1 MKPPLYKAGLT
12 VCFLVLLVGMIVQTL
27 GGSAFLTTKSHNDWG
42 NDDAYISYRYAEN
55 LARGQVLVFNRG
67 ERVEGYSNF
76 LYVLGMAPAFWLTSR
91 DGVYFFSVLLNLIFA
106 VGALWLFTDYLRQ
119 KLGERSAVAGALL
132 LALCLP
138 LWVAVASGL
147 ETCLVL
153 LITLAIWVGTERVAA
168 DPAPRHLA
176 TLCGLIVL
184 SLLARVDGFLVPGI
198 VVLYLLLKRRVRPAM
213 ACALT
218 ILVAQGLYELWRLA
232 YYGAWL
238 PTTYYVKVAGPLA
251 VRLSYAWGQF
261 SKINFFGGLLPY
273 TLIFIFAVI
282 AAVGS
287 ATRSWRE
294 FADRLRFEILL
305 APLWLAYWFYV
316 GGDHFWDRFLIVL
329 FPLGI
334 FAVLASWGEIAPP
347 RMAVFGIVLLAALQ
361 AGPPWFIDPRF
372 DYMFNKYDCWVG
384 LGKFLG
390 DNYQGRTLAVE
401 PLGKIPFFSDLYTMD
416 MLGLADPVIAHMP
429 VATGHYEPGHIKF
442 NPDYTLSRRPDLI
455 VLEIFTNRDL
465 GLGMTRAKY
474 EGAGYHL
481 EYLVDTRR
489 PPRPQRLLAVRGLS
503 ETAVAGLIADGYD
516 YAVAARNDLPAPAAG
531 DLR

>member
-1 MKPPLYKAGLT
+1 MTL
-12 VCFLVLLVGMIVQTL
+12 CFLVLLVGSILQTL
-27 GGSAFLTTKSHNDWG
+27 AGSAYLTTKSHNDWG

-55 LARGQVLVFNRG
+55 LARGQGLVFNRG

-76 LYVLGMAPAFWLTSR
+76 LYVLMMAPAFWLTSR
-91 DGVYFFSVLLNLIFA
+91 DGVYFFSVLLNLICA
-106 VGALWLFTDYLRQ
+106 VGALWVFTDYLGR
-119 KLGERSAVAGALL
+119 KLGERSALAGALL

-138 LWVAVASGL
+138 LWVAVASGM

-153 LITLAIWVGTERVAA
+153 LLTLAMWVSTERVAA

-176 TLCGLIVL
+176 ALCGLIVL

-198 VVLYLLLKRRVRPAM
+198 VVLYLLLKRRVRSALV
-213 ACALT
+213 CGLT
-218 ILVAQGLYELWRLA
+218 ILVTQGLYELWRRA

-251 VRLSYAWGQF
+251 LRLSHAWGQF
-261 SKINFFGGLLPY
+261 STINFFEGLLPY
-273 TLIFIFAVI
+273 TLIFIFAIV
-282 AAVGS
+282 AAVAS
-287 ATRSWRE
+287 AVRSRSI
-294 FADRLRFEILL
+294 FADGLRFEILF

-334 FAVLASWGEIAPP
+334 FAVLAPWGEIVTS
-347 RMAVFGIVLLAALQ
+347 RMAVYGIVLLAALQ
-361 AGPPWFIDPRF
+361 TGPPWFVDVRF
-372 DYMFNKYDCWVG
+372 KYMFNKYDCWVG

-429 VATGHYEPGHIKF
+429 VATGSFFEPGHIKF
-442 NPDYTLSRRPDLI
+442 NADYTLSRRPDLM
-455 VLEIFTNRDL
+455 VVEIFPNRDM

-481 EYLVDTRR
+481 EYLADTRR
-489 PPRPQRLLAVRGLS
+489 PPGPQRLVAVRGLS
-503 ETAVAGLIADGYD
+503 DAVVTRLIADGYD
-516 YAVAARNDLPAPAAG
+516 YAVAARNDLPALNE
-531 DLR
+531 LR

>member
-1 MKPPLYKAGLT
+1 MKPSHYQAGLT
-12 VCFLVLLVGMIVQTL
+12 VCTLILLVGAILQTL
-27 GGSAFLTTKSHNDWG
+27 GGSAFLTVKSHNDWG

-55 LARGQVLVFNRG
+55 LARGQGLVFNRG

-76 LYVLGMAPAFWLTSR
+76 LYVLVMTPAFWLTSR
-91 DGVYFFSVLLNLIFA
+91 DGVYFFSVLLNVILA
-106 VGALWLFTDYLRQ
+106 VGALWVFTDYVRR
-119 KLGERSAVAGALL
+119 KLGEPSALAGALL

-138 LWVAVASGL
+138 LWVAVASGM

-153 LITLAIWVGTERVAA
+153 LITLAIWVTAERVAV
-168 DPAPRHLA
+168 DSVPRHVA
-176 TLCGLIVL
+176 MLCGLIVL

-198 VVLYLLLKRRVRPAM
+198 VVLYLLLKRQVRPAM

-218 ILVAQGLYELWRLA
+218 MLGAQGIYELWRRV

-238 PTTYYVKVAGPLA
+238 PTTYYVKVAGPMA
-251 VRLSYAWGQF
+251 ARLSHAWGQF

-273 TLIFIFAVI
+273 TLIFIFATVATVHSI
-282 AAVGS
+282 AKG
-287 ATRSWRE
+287 WRQ
-294 FADRLRFEILL
+294 FSDRLRFEILF
-305 APLWLAYWFYV
+305 APLWLGYWFYI
-316 GGDHFWDRFLIVL
+316 GGDHFWDRFLVVL

-334 FAVLASWGEIAPP
+334 FAVLASWGESLKP
-347 RMAVFGIVLLAALQ
+347 RMAAYGIVLLAALQ

-372 DYMFNKYDCWVG
+372 NYNFNKYDCWVG

-390 DNYQGRTLAVE
+390 DNYPGRTLAIG

-429 VATGHYEPGHIKF
+429 VATDTYEPGHIKF
-442 NPDYTLSRRPDLI
+442 NSDYTLSRRPELI
-455 VLEIFTNRDL
+455 VLEISPNRDM
-465 GLGMTRAKY
+465 GLGMTRTKY

-489 PPRPQRLLAVRGLS
+489 PPSPQRILAVRGLS
-503 ETAVAGLIADGYD
+503 EAAMSGLIANGYD
-516 YAVAARNDLPAPAAG
+516 YAVAIRNDLP
-531 DLR
+531 